1 MNIRTLEELEIELEI
16 DEGNLEEAQTR
27 QSQLFYEASKG
38 YAQAFSNA
46 DQAKMITEQLV
57 ANLSIECKSNA
68 VEKVTVKDVDNYVNS
83 NPSYLAQKQAQIN
96 WERIELEWNG
106 LMKAFQQ
113 RVNRLGDLVELTK
126 MGYYNSGL
134 LISKDT
140 LNNKYAEARLKKYN
154 KNKEEN

>member
-46 DQAKMITEQLV
+46 DQAQMITEQLV

-68 VEKVTVKDVDNYVNS
+68 LEKVTVKDVDNYVNS

-113 RVNRLGDLVELTK
+113 RGNRLGDLVELTK

-134 LISKDT
+134 LTSKDT
-140 LNNKYAEARLKKYN
+140 LNNKYAEARLKKYS
-154 KNKEEN
+154 KEDN

>member
-16 DEGNLEEAQTR
+16 DEGNLEEAQTK

-68 VEKVTVKDVDNYVNS
+68 LEKVTVKDVDNYVNS

-113 RVNRLGDLVELTK
+113 RGNRLGDLVELTK

-134 LISKDT
+134 LTSNDT
-140 LNNKYAEARLKKYN
+140 LNNKYAEARLKKYS
-154 KNKEEN
+154 KEDN